1 MHEGSGGAGAPAEG
15 GTLAQRQGTPKAPG
29 RLCYG
34 TCIGQPTGP
43 EEQGV
48 LTTAL
53 PMPFSHGP
61 FSSTCKTAAP
71 LATFSPDNHLFPM
84 VTSPC
89 GHLSPWSLTS
99 CGHLSPCGHLCLYGH
114 LFPKITSPHGH
125 LSMWS
130 PFPEVTSPSGHLPP
144 VVTSPCGHLSP
155 YGHLSLYGHLSPWS
169 PLPVVTSPCGHLSP
183 WSPFPEV
190 TSPCGHLS
198 PCGDSVL
205 KIASP
210 YVDFPWT
217 SPLPMVISPLWSPL
231 SLRSPLPWSLVPLQ

>member
-43 EEQGV
+43 EEQDV

-61 FSSTCKTAAP
+61 FSSTCKAAAP

-84 VTSPC
+84 VTSPR
-89 GHLSPWSLTS
+89 
-99 CGHLSPCGHLCLYGH
+99 
-114 LFPKITSPHGH
+114 
-125 LSMWS
+125 
-130 PFPEVTSPSGHLPP
+130 
-144 VVTSPCGHLSP
+144 
-155 YGHLSLYGHLSPWS
+155 GHLSLWSPLPVVTYPLWS
-169 PLPVVTSPCGHLSP
+169 PLPVVTSLPMVTSLSMVTSPHGHLSP